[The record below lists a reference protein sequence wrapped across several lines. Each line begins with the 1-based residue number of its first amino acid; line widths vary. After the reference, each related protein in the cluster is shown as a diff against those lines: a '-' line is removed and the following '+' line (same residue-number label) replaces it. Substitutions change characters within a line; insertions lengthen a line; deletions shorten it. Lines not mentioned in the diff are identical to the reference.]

1 MSPDRHRTERLW
13 VAWRPYRYTFSP
25 CEISPL
31 VLATFGDFCSKMSL
45 LAKSAQKSTFGHLGQ
60 VGQESRISGS
70 LGHRSREWAEPPGS
84 RTWPWASPGTKCG
97 QIGHFSGQKW
107 PKIGHFPEKKC
118 LLIILPFGTKLA
130 TFCHFFAT
138 FWPLFGHF
146 LATFG
151 HFLPLLATF
160 LPQFRAFLATFRA
173 LLATFRVL
181 QPSNHSMDPFM
192 VSNHTYDDHPLMVT
206 IRCVE

>member
-1 MSPDRHRTERLW
+1 MFWDLKSGPGATGGAPPTPHSGT
-13 VAWRPYRYTFSP
+13 RYTRGGP
-25 CEISPL
+25 KQVPKR
-31 VLATFGDFCSKMSL
+31 D
-45 LAKSAQKSTFGHLGQ
+45 LGWFW
-60 VGQESRISGS
+60 GRF
-70 LGHRSREWAEPPGS
+70 W
-84 RTWPWASPGTKCG
+84 
-97 QIGHFSGQKW
+97 GQKTG
-107 PKIGHFPEKKC
+107 KKGQKKC